1 MKNTKIILTAVILSG
16 SIGLVSGSLRGQN
29 RRLENA
35 VSEKQF
41 EARMSKDDMRMVQQS
56 LKAQGFDPGSINGE
70 YNSQTKAALRDYQKQ
85 HNLDASG
92 AVDGRT
98 LDSLGV
104 VVIFIPAE

>member
-1 MKNTKIILTAVILSG
+1 
-16 SIGLVSGSLRGQN
+16 
-29 RRLENA
+29 
-35 VSEKQF
+35 
-41 EARMSKDDMRMVQQS
+41 MSKDDMRMVQQS